1 MVYWVKVLS
10 SLVYLNERFMNALV
24 SWLKQMAIF
33 QLI

>member
-10 SLVYLNERFMNALV
+10 SLVFLNVWFMNALV
-24 SWLKQMAIF
+24 SSLKQMAIF